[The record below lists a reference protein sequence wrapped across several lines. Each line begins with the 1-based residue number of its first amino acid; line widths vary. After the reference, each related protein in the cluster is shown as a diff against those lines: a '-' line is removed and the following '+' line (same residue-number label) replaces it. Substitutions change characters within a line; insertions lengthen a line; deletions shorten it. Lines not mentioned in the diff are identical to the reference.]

1 MSRTRIHELYDLGQ
15 SVWCD
20 NLSRRM
26 LDSGELNRLM
36 DAGVAGVTSNPSI
49 FMKSIT
55 SSTDYDRRMAD
66 LLAATDDVNAIY
78 EGLVLPD
85 IIDAADLLR
94 PVYDKTGGEDG
105 YVSLEVSPRLAYDTE
120 GTVEEARR
128 LWQAVNRP
136 NVFIKVP
143 ATQEG
148 LPAIS
153 TLIGE
158 GINVNVTLI
167 FGIEVY
173 EQVIDAYITGLER
186 LRASGGDV
194 ARVASVASFFVS
206 RVDTLVDRMLEE
218 RAASGGASVQR
229 LLGQAAI
236 ANAKIAY
243 NRFEDVFLGSA
254 EFEKLSMEFGA
265 RVQRP
270 LWASTSTKNPS
281 YPDTIYVDNLIGP
294 DTVNTLPPATI
305 TAFLEHGKYDG
316 PGLREGLDEAF
327 AIVEQ
332 LESLGINLKS
342 VAERLTTEGVKLFA
356 QAFEELM
363 DNIAAKQEQLKAV
376 G

>member
-1 MSRTRIHELYDLGQ
+1 
-15 SVWCD
+15 
-20 NLSRRM
+20 
-26 LDSGELNRLM
+26 
-36 DAGVAGVTSNPSI
+36 
-49 FMKSIT
+49 
-55 SSTDYDRRMAD
+55 
-66 LLAATDDVNAIY
+66 
-78 EGLVLPD
+78 
-85 IIDAADLLR
+85 
-94 PVYDKTGGEDG
+94 
-105 YVSLEVSPRLAYDTE
+105 
-120 GTVEEARR
+120 
-128 LWQAVNRP
+128 
-136 NVFIKVP
+136 
-143 ATQEG
+143 
-148 LPAIS
+148 
-153 TLIGE
+153 
-158 GINVNVTLI
+158 
-167 FGIEVY
+167 
-173 EQVIDAYITGLER
+173 
-186 LRASGGDV
+186 
-194 ARVASVASFFVS
+194 VASFFVS
-206 RVDTLVDRMLEE
+206 RVDTMVDRMLEE
-218 RAASGGASVQR
+218 RAAGAGAPVQR

-254 EFEKLSMEFGA
+254 EFDKLSMEFGA

-294 DTVNTLPPATI
+294 DTVNTMPPATI

-363 DNIAAKQEQLKAV
+363 DNITAKQEQLKAV

>member
-26 LDSGELNRLM
+26 IDSGELARLM
-36 DAGVAGVTSNPSI
+36 DAGVAGITSNPSI
-49 FMKSIT
+49 FMKAIT
-55 SSTDYDRRMAD
+55 GSADYDRRLTD
-66 LLAATDDVNAIY
+66 LLASTDDVNAIY

-85 IIDAADLLR
+85 ITDAADLLR

-136 NVFIKVP
+136 NLFIKVP

-173 EQVIDAYITGLER
+173 EQVIDA
-186 LRASGGDV
+186 
-194 ARVASVASFFVS
+194 
-206 RVDTLVDRMLEE
+206 
-218 RAASGGASVQR
+218 
-229 LLGQAAI
+229 
-236 ANAKIAY
+236 
-243 NRFEDVFLGSA
+243 
-254 EFEKLSMEFGA
+254 
-265 RVQRP
+265 
-270 LWASTSTKNPS
+270 
-281 YPDTIYVDNLIGP
+281 
-294 DTVNTLPPATI
+294 
-305 TAFLEHGKYDG
+305 
-316 PGLREGLDEAF
+316 
-327 AIVEQ
+327 
-332 LESLGINLKS
+332 
-342 VAERLTTEGVKLFA
+342 
-356 QAFEELM
+356 
-363 DNIAAKQEQLKAV
+363 
-376 G
+376 